1 MVGGLVASDNVFHV
15 HDLILSPRIYFV
27 GDKENNKYF
36 VLSWNNVALRDGHYT
51 EEL

>member
-15 HDLILSPRIYFV
+15 HDSILSPRIYFV

-36 VLSWNNVALRDGHYT
+36 VLRDALRDGHYT
-51 EEL
+51 E